1 MPRFAD
7 VILPKPLYA
16 AFTYSVPDEMSS
28 TLTTGCRVLVQFGAR
43 RFYTAIVVSLHDN
56 QPQGYTVK
64 PIIEQLDDYAIV
76 RPSQLKL
83 WKWISEYYLC
93 SLGDVYKAAVP
104 SGLKVESETFV
115 SANPDFEATSTDQ
128 LKERELVVLDYVAS
142 RDRVQVTEISK
153 ATGLKNVE
161 SSIMRLLAIDA
172 LFISEKVV
180 ENYRPLTVNYVTVCC
195 ERTDSEALHSYFDMV
210 HKAKKQEK
218 LLLAYL
224 DMSHFMSRGE
234 LIEVEKNTLL
244 ARADVSAQILSEL
257 VKKGVMKIYKKEVNR
272 FKLSVP
278 GESTLP
284 VLTKAQNEAYF
295 AITDQMKQKPVVLLR
310 GVTSS
315 GKTEIYIN
323 LISELLRNRRQVL
336 YLVPEIALTT
346 QLTRRLQAVFGNQLL
361 IYHSRFSDNER
372 VDIWKRLITSSEP
385 CIVIGARSSVFLPFT
400 NLGLVIV
407 DEEHETSFKQQEPAP
422 RYNARDVAI
431 VLATMHGAK
440 TLLGTA
446 TPSIETYYKALSG
459 KYGLVELTE
468 RYEGIEMPEVELVDI
483 KAARKRKEM
492 VGLFSHRLIAACRQ
506 TMENGNQVILFQNRR
521 GYAPITECSECAW
534 IPKCVNCD
542 VSLTY
547 HKHTDTLVCHYC
559 GYTIVNP
566 KLCPSCGQ
574 STLEIVGYG
583 TERIED
589 DIQQIFGETPILRMD
604 LDTTRNKNSYER
616 IIDDFSS
623 QKAKILVGT
632 QMVTK
637 GLDFGGVKLVGVL
650 NADTMIN
657 FPDFRSS
664 ERAFNMLEQVSGRAG
679 RKNGQGLVII
689 QTSNPSNPMLKHLL
703 KHDYVSYYNDEIAE
717 REQLRYP
724 PFSKI
729 INIYL
734 KHRDDSTVTEISVRY
749 SNMLREVFGTRVLG
763 PEATAVPKVQQMY
776 IRQIML
782 KMENQ
787 ASMPK
792 VKAILRTIYEK
803 MITVDSRMKS
813 TVIYYDVDPM

>member
-1 MPRFAD
+1 M
-7 VILPKPLYA
+7 LQPLGNHG
-16 AFTYSVPDEMSS
+16 SHM
-28 TLTTGCRVLVQFGAR
+28 
-43 RFYTAIVVSLHDN
+43 
-56 QPQGYTVK
+56 
-64 PIIEQLDDYAIV
+64 IICKGI
-76 RPSQLKL
+76 
-83 WKWISEYYLC
+83 
-93 SLGDVYKAAVP
+93 
-104 SGLKVESETFV
+104 
-115 SANPDFEATSTDQ
+115 
-128 LKERELVVLDYVAS
+128 
-142 RDRVQVTEISK
+142 
-153 ATGLKNVE
+153 
-161 SSIMRLLAIDA
+161 
-172 LFISEKVV
+172 
-180 ENYRPLTVNYVTVCC
+180 ENGF
-195 ERTDSEALHSYFDMV
+195 SFS
-210 HKAKKQEK
+210 
-218 LLLAYL
+218 
-224 DMSHFMSRGE
+224 
-234 LIEVEKNTLL
+234 
-244 ARADVSAQILSEL
+244 
-257 VKKGVMKIYKKEVNR
+257 
-272 FKLSVP
+272 
-278 GESTLP
+278 
-284 VLTKAQNEAYF
+284 
-295 AITDQMKQKPVVLLR
+295 
-310 GVTSS
+310 
-315 GKTEIYIN
+315 
-323 LISELLRNRRQVL
+323 
-336 YLVPEIALTT
+336 
-346 QLTRRLQAVFGNQLL
+346 AVF
-361 IYHSRFSDNER
+361 H
-372 VDIWKRLITSSEP
+372 
-385 CIVIGARSSVFLPFT
+385 
-400 NLGLVIV
+400 
-407 DEEHETSFKQQEPAP
+407 
-422 RYNARDVAI
+422 
-431 VLATMHGAK
+431 
-440 TLLGTA
+440 
-446 TPSIETYYKALSG
+446 
-459 KYGLVELTE
+459 
-468 RYEGIEMPEVELVDI
+468 
-483 KAARKRKEM
+483 
-492 VGLFSHRLIAACRQ
+492 
-506 TMENGNQVILFQNRR
+506 QVILFQNRR

>member
-1 MPRFAD
+1 MNKYAEI
-7 VILPKPLYA
+7 ILPLSLDGT
-16 AFTYSVPDEMSS
+16 FTYFIPEDISS
-28 TLTTGCRVLVQFGAR
+28 SIQVGMRVLVNFGSKKI
-43 RFYTAIVVSLHDN
+43 YTGIVYSIHN
-56 QPQGYTVK
+56 NPPAYNKIK
-64 PIIEQLDDYAIV
+64 PISLLLDNCPFV
-76 RPSQLKL
+76 LESQLVL
-83 WKWISEYYLC
+83 WNFISKYYC
-93 SLGDVYKAAVP
+93 CTLGDVYKIAVP
-104 SGLKVESETFV
+104 SALKIESESSYEIVKSDNVAEIAKDEQIIVDKIQDKNF
-115 SANPDFEATSTDQ
+115 STSKLSYSEIKT
-128 LKERELVVLDYVAS
+128 LKKLIEK
-142 RDRVQVTEISK
+142 EI
-153 ATGLKNVE
+153 
-161 SSIMRLLAIDA
+161 
-172 LFISEKVV
+172 ISEKNSIHNPYKPKYIT
-180 ENYRPLTVNYVTVCC
+180 EIKLNDNILNIYALNNIISELKNCKAQKKCLEYYIEHYVTDDNGDIYGANINIDDLC
-195 ERTDSEALHSYFDMV
+195 
-210 HKAKKQEK
+210 KASSSSKNIINELIKKDIFLSNTIQVDFTINKSDTITNTNELTPIQEK
-218 LLLAYL
+218 AYKEIIN
-224 DMSHFMSRGE
+224 SFSS
-234 LIEVEKNTLL
+234 KNTTLL
-244 ARADVSAQILSEL
+244 
-257 VKKGVMKIYKKEVNR
+257 Y
-272 FKLSVP
+272 
-278 GESTLP
+278 
-284 VLTKAQNEAYF
+284 
-295 AITDQMKQKPVVLLR
+295 

-315 GKTEIYIN
+315 GKTEIYIK
-323 LISELLRNRRQVL
+323 LIKKYFQLGKQILFIAPDAGIVEQLERKLKPFFGDDLGVFHPYISENNKVSTYMRML
-336 YLVPEIALTT
+336 
-346 QLTRRLQAVFGNQLL
+346 
-361 IYHSRFSDNER
+361 SDNPYK
-372 VDIWKRLITSSEP
+372 II
-385 CIVIGARSSVFLPFT
+385 IGIKQSIFLPFT
-400 NLGLVIV
+400 NLGLVII
-407 DEEHETSFKQQEPAP
+407 DEEHDINYKQSEISP
-422 RYNARDVAI
+422 RYHVRDSSVY
-431 VLATMHGAK
+431 LAYIHGAK
-440 TLLGTA
+440 TLLGSA
-446 TPSIETYYKALSG
+446 SPSIETYCNTQIN
-459 KYGLVELTE
+459 KYGLVSLTQ
-468 RYEGIEMPEVELVDI
+468 RYNNTESPKITLIDTNESY
-483 KAARKRKEM
+483 KKRQIR
-492 VGLFSHRLIAACRQ
+492 GHFSHYMIKRINE
-506 TMENGNQVILFQNRR
+506 TIFNGEQVILFQNRR
-521 GYAPITECSECAW
+521 GFSPFVSCKECNW
-534 IPKCVNCD
+534 VPKCPHCD
-542 VSLTY
+542 VSLSY
-547 HKHTDTLVCHYC
+547 HLNQNKLMCHYC

-623 QKAKILVGT
+623 QKSKILVGT